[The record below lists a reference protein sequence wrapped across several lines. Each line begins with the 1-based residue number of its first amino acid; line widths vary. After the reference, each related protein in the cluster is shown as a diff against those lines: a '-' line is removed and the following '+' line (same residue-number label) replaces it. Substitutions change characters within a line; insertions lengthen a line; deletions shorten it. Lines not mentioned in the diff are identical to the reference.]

1 MSLKSCISPCYNIF
15 RSTNL
20 LYLVTVNKNI
30 SRCLFKKINTTYIV
44 QQKYASHEA
53 NAKKQTQG
61 PIEIYNGP
69 LTPHIKAVKLFSL
82 SSSII
87 GIVGQPLLYKSVVS
101 TGSLPIIIAGYTF
114 IGFFTF
120 VTPILL
126 HFITKKYVT
135 QLNYDEVKDTYIAK
149 TVNFFCITEKT
160 EFKVDDVKVPDVPG
174 MFTSMHIKGKPLFM
188 DPRTFEEPEH
198 YRRIMGYDKPID
210 FKLYENSEEKK

>member
-1 MSLKSCISPCYNIF
+1 MLQHISIDESLIF
-15 RSTNL
+15 GDL
-20 LYLVTVNKNI
+20 
-30 SRCLFKKINTTYIV
+30 

-82 SSSII
+82 SR
-87 GIVGQPLLYKSVVS
+87 
-101 TGSLPIIIAGYTF
+101 SLPIIIAGYTF